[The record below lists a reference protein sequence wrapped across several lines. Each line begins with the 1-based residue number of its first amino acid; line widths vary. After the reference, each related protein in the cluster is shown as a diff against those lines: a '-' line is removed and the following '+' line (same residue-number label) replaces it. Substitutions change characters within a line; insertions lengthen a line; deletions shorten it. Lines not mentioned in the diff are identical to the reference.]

1 MTYLTG
7 RSETLLQ
14 ALTWA
19 EIGWIASTTSLPIV
33 LKGVSSPRDA
43 MLAAAHPAV
52 AGIVV
57 SNHGGRNLDGAIGT
71 ADALYHCSRAVRE
84 VLARCET
91 ARCEILVDGGIRR
104 GIDVIRA
111 LALGASAC
119 LVGRPVHWGLTLGG
133 QAGVEKMLQLLR
145 DELAI
150 SMQLCGCSSVADV
163 TAEHVYDDRQR
174 L

>member
-1 MTYLTG
+1 
-7 RSETLLQ
+7 
-14 ALTWA
+14 
-19 EIGWIASTTSLPIV
+19 
-33 LKGVSSPRDA
+33 
-43 MLAAAHPAV
+43 
-52 AGIVV
+52 
-57 SNHGGRNLDGAIGT
+57 
-71 ADALYHCSRAVRE
+71 
-84 VLARCET
+84 
-91 ARCEILVDGGIRR
+91 
-104 GIDVIRA
+104 
-111 LALGASAC
+111 